1 MAQKTNVSLENSTKP
16 TRLFALLAFGV
27 AFALPFILV
36 KTFSHHPKAVYQPEQ
51 SETNIISASNDIT
64 AVITPVKTESVKVP
78 TKPLPIVKLATT
90 TENKD
95 KTNDDLKNTPKTVA
109 EKETTNETKA
119 KEVLKPKLPPIPT
132 PIVVKSK
139 TAIDKKSNQASLGK
153 DWQLVKIRRGDTMA
167 VIFKRLGLSAQTLHN
182 IMRDKTHAKILTRL
196 KLDEQIQFLIKNKTL
211 EKMVIPYSSIQTLEI
226 YRDGARYKSKTNSQK
241 TDSHN
246 RFVSATVRGSLL
258 NTAHRH
264 NIHPKLIQQMTE
276 ILSSDI
282 NFAKEVR
289 GGDQFS
295 MIYNALYIGNKQVG
309 TGDIIAVS
317 YRKGSNTFQAVRHT
331 NRQGRTDYYNP
342 QGSSLK
348 KAFNRYPIRFSH
360 ISSTFSLSRYHP
372 ILHYRRPHKGVD
384 LAAPIGTPILAT
396 GDGRIEIIGRQSG
409 YGNMI
414 KIKHNNNFSSIY
426 GHMLRFQKGISKGT
440 YVKRGQVIG
449 YVGQTGLAS
458 GPHCHYEFHVNRQPR
473 NPTTVSLP
481 RGDAVPSRELARFKA
496 NSHTLL
502 AQLKLFENGR
512 LPNANRI
519 G

>member
-1 MAQKTNVSLENSTKP
+1 MAQKPNVSLENSPKP
-16 TRLFALLAFGV
+16 TRLFALLAIGV

-36 KTFSHHPKAVYQPEQ
+36 KTFSHHPKVVYRPEPAAANTDK
-51 SETNIISASNDIT
+51 EIIAST
-64 AVITPVKTESVKVP
+64 AIKVTPT
-78 TKPLPIVKLATT
+78 PL
-90 TENKD
+90 
-95 KTNDDLKNTPKTVA
+95 A
-109 EKETTNETKA
+109 EKPAPILKLGATSENREKTKERLNNPIKTADKKAIKNENLKI
-119 KEVLKPKLPPIPT
+119 KEVLKAKLPPIPT
-132 PIVVKSK
+132 AVVVKSK
-139 TAIDKKSNQASLGK
+139 KPTDNKAVLAK
-153 DWQLVKIRRGDTMA
+153 DWQLVKIKRGDSMA

-182 IMRDKTHAKILTRL
+182 IMRDKAHANVLTRL
-196 KLDEQIQFLIKNKTL
+196 KPDEQLQFLIKNKIL
-211 EKMVIPYSSIQTLEI
+211 EKMVIPYSSIETLEI
-226 YRDGARYKSKTNSQK
+226 YRQGARYKSKTNSQK

-246 RFVSATVRGSLL
+246 RFVTARVRGSLL
-258 NTAHRH
+258 NTARLH

-276 ILSSDI
+276 ILSADI

-295 MIYNALYIGNKQVG
+295 MIYKALYIGNKQVG
-309 TGDIIAVS
+309 TGDIIAVN
-317 YRKGSNTFQAVRHT
+317 YRKGSNSFQAVRHT
-331 NRQGRTDYYNP
+331 NSQGHTDYYNP

-348 KAFNRYPIRFSH
+348 KAFNRYPLRFSH
-360 ISSTFSLSRYHP
+360 ISSTFSLARYHP

-414 KIKHNNNFSSIY
+414 KIKHNSNFSSIY
-426 GHMLRFQKGISKGT
+426 GHMLRFQKGLSKGT

-481 RGDAVPSRELARFKA
+481 RGNAVPSRELARFKA
-496 NSHTLL
+496 NSNTLL
-502 AQLKLFENGR
+502 AQLKLFEKGQ
-512 LPNANRI
+512 LPNANKI